1 MKKTLLEITIDVLN
15 VIDGDEVNSISD
27 TVESLQTAGDIQTVY
42 YDIIGRKDWQFLRAL
57 KTLSSASDGDRP
69 THLILPEHTS
79 KIETLAYNKRK
90 LGSERNYYKQVHFKY
105 PDEFLLYVNGRDN
118 TAENYQEVVD
128 VSGVKFTIRNDAH
141 PMYFTSFDDKYIV
154 MDNFN
159 SNIEDTLQG
168 QHTQALLFTHP
179 TWSVDDGFVPELP
192 AEMFPMFIAE
202 CMTYALAKKDDQII
216 QKTQQ
221 TATRHQRHLSQT
233 HGVVQGG
240 VRYQNYGRTPRK
252 AGATNRSPLF
262 GDKN

>member
-15 VIDGDEVNSISD
+15 AIDGDEINSISD
-27 TVESLQTAGDIQTVY
+27 TVEALQIAGDIQTVY

-57 KTLSSASDGDRP
+57 RPLGSVSDASKP
-69 THLILPEHTS
+69 THLLVPEHTS
-79 KIETLAYNKRK
+79 KMEVLKYNKRK
-90 LGSERNYYKQVHFKY
+90 VVDGRNYYKEIYFKY
-105 PDEFLLYVNGRDN
+105 PDEFLTYVNSRDN
-118 TAENYQEVVD
+118 TASNYEEVTD
-128 VSGVKFTIRNDAH
+128 VNGVKFTIRTDIH
-141 PMYFTSFDDKYIV
+141 PSFFTSFDDKYIV
-154 MDNFN
+154 MD
-159 SNIEDTLQG
+159 SYDSSIEDTLQG

-179 TWSVDDGFVPELP
+179 VWEVKDTFVPEFP
-192 AEMFPMFIAE
+192 AEMFAMFIAE
-202 CMTYALAKKDDQII
+202 CMTYAIAKKDDQLI

-252 AGATNRSPLF
+252 SGATNRSPLF